1 MKHQRSPRAKL
12 FLLGSFELQVKEET
26 IHLPT
31 RKVEALLAYVVLHG
45 HLHNREKIASMFWG
59 DSPDDLARRSLRT
72 ALSAL
77 RKELG
82 EDFMITDRE
91 TIKLNPDYPIWVD
104 VQEMEKEAKD
114 VLSANSQA
122 VIGPNVYRG
131 ELLPA
136 FYDEWI
142 LEEREHYRSLFINAL
157 LQSAQS
163 LRTNGEY
170 IRAIEIS
177 QKIISIDVANERA
190 YQHLIFCYGMLGNRS
205 AALKSYEDC
214 RFQLQEKLGVHPAE
228 DTNALY
234 EYVKKSNSSGLHP
247 TLAKSNLPIPLTSF
261 IGREQELKTLK
272 DIFGKTRLLTL
283 TGVGGCGKTRLSLQL
298 AAEIAD
304 QYADGVWWIGLASIQ
319 DEKLLAQSIKK
330 TFGIPDS
337 QKDSAEE
344 SMLKFLHARHALLV
358 LDNCEHVISSCARLA
373 ESILMQCSGIRI
385 LATSREALSIHGEI
399 AWLVPS
405 LSLPPADE
413 VNDLLRWE
421 CPRLFYERATTYRSD
436 LQLTEANS
444 QSLLRICR
452 ALEGIP
458 LAIELAASRVKTL
471 SLERLAS
478 RLDDKLALLTTGS
491 RTAQPRQQTLRAA
504 IDWSY
509 DLLSETEQIAFRRLS
524 ILAGNWT
531 LDAAHC
537 VITFDELTAEPA
549 LDMLTRLL
557 DKSLLVI
564 DTREGDVR
572 YRMLEI
578 IRQYASEKLQQADE
592 VEKVQHQHLRYYAEL
607 AQKVN
612 PGWYGREQASLI
624 KQFDAEYPNLRVALA
639 HGLEL
644 PQGQEDLILSIKLA
658 SGLGPFW
665 NFIAEYNEGQ
675 MWLKKAIDAA
685 DAVLA
690 QAGAGSRQRT
700 EFLSLKAKAMYE
712 YGFLVWFQSNYDKAR
727 TIFLESSKLYEE
739 LKDLTGLAYSNMFL
753 AHSTWGLGERDLARK
768 MWAGSL
774 EQFKQVNDLWGAGL
788 VHSFVGRAEREAA
801 NYDQAEWEYNQCLQ
815 YFDTV
820 GDDWGQGIGFSH
832 LGMMAFQK
840 NDPAKAMGLF
850 EKRLFT
856 AKKIGFR
863 QSIAYSNFLIGMASW
878 KLGNSAQVQ
887 NYMREALSYMY
898 EISNFATLA
907 ECLLGLAWA
916 DAEQGNLEQA
926 AYLLGAVTRADET
939 EKIKME
945 FENLY
950 FHQPVIF
957 DLRSRLKDVNDQGA
971 FEKGRNATL
980 DQAAKEILET

>member
-1 MKHQRSPRAKL
+1 MVKL
-12 FLLGSFELQVKEET
+12 FLLDSFELKIKEET

-31 RKVEALLAYVVLHG
+31 RKMEALLAYLALHRSVQ
-45 HLHNREKIASMFWG
+45 NRESIASMFWG

-234 EYVKKSNSSGLHP
+234 EYVKKSNASGLHP
-247 TLAKSNLPIPLTSF
+247 ILAKSNVPIPLTSF

-272 DIFGKTRLLTL
+272 DIFSKTRLLTL
-283 TGVGGCGKTRLSLQL
+283 TGVGGCGKSRLSIQL
-298 AAEIAD
+298 AGQVAD
-304 QYADGVWWIGLASIQ
+304 EYADGVWWVGLASIQ
-319 DEKLLAQSIKK
+319 DETLLVQSIKK
-330 TFGIPDS
+330 TLGIPDS

-344 SMLKFLHARHALLV
+344 SILKFLHARHALLV

-373 ESILMQCSGIRI
+373 ESILTHCSGIRI

-405 LSLPPADE
+405 LSVPPADQ
-413 VNDLLRWE
+413 VDDLLRWE
-421 CPRLFYERATTYRSD
+421 CPRLFYERGLTYRSD

-444 QSLLRICR
+444 PSLLRICR

-471 SLERLAS
+471 SLEQLAA

-491 RTAQPRQQTLRAA
+491 RTAQPRQQTLRAT
-504 IDWSY
+504 IDWSHE
-509 DLLSETEQIAFRRLS
+509 LLSEMEQITFRRLS

-531 LDAAHC
+531 LDAAEC
-537 VITFDELTAEPA
+537 VTELEAATPA
-549 LDMLTRLL
+549 QTLDVITRLL
-557 DKSLLVI
+557 DKSLLVVEAQ
-564 DTREGDVR
+564 EGEIR

-578 IRQYASEKLQQADE
+578 IRQYAFERLQQAQE
-592 VEKVQHQHLRYYAEL
+592 VEKVEDRHLLYYSEL

-612 PGWYGREQASLI
+612 PGWYGRNQANLM
-624 KQFDAEYPNLRVALA
+624 KQFEVEVPNLRVALA
-639 HGLEL
+639 CGLETTRN
-644 PQGQEDLILSIKLA
+644 QNRLIRGSQLA
-658 SGLGPFW
+658 SALGPFW
-665 NFIAEYNEGQ
+665 NFMAEYNESQ
-675 MWLKKAIDAA
+675 MWLTKALDGIN
-685 DAVLA
+685 AVLA
-690 QAGAGSRQRT
+690 GSHLESDQRT
-700 EFLSLKAKAMYE
+700 EFLALKAKALYE
-712 YGFLVWFQSNYDKAR
+712 YGFLVWFQSHYDKAR
-727 TIFLESSKLYEE
+727 TIFVESSKLYKE
-739 LKDLTGLAYSNMFL
+739 LKDPTGLAYSNMFL
-753 AHSTWGLGERDLARK
+753 AHSTWGLGQRDLARSL
-768 MWAGSL
+768 WAQSL
-774 EQFKQVNDLWGAGL
+774 AQFKKVNDQWGAGM

-815 YFDTV
+815 YFGAV
-820 GDDWGQGIGFSH
+820 GDDWGQGIGLSH
-832 LGMMAFQK
+832 LGMMAFQQ
-840 NDPAKAMGLF
+840 NDPVKARDLF
-850 EKRLFT
+850 EQRLVT
-856 AKKIGFR
+856 AKKLGFR
-863 QSIAYSNFLIGMASW
+863 QSIAYSNFLIGMVSW
-878 KLGNSAQVQ
+878 KLGDPVQVQ
-887 NYMREALSYMY
+887 TYMREALAYMY
-898 EISNFATLA
+898 EISNFATLS

-916 DAEQGNLEQA
+916 EAQGGHFEQA
-926 AYLLGAVTRADET
+926 AYLFGAVTRADET

-945 FENLY
+945 FENL
-950 FHQPVIF
+950 
-957 DLRSRLKDVNDQGA
+957 
-971 FEKGRNATL
+971 
-980 DQAAKEILET
+980 